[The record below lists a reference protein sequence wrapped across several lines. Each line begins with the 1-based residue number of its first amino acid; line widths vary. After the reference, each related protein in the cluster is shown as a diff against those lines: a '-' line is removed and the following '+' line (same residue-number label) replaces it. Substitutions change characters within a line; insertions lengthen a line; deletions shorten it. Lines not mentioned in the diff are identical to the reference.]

1 MAGEPYPGTASCM
14 PDIKAMNSKDLLR
27 LQATKTV
34 SADKGIRTGG
44 QAALRINDGSTLSTH
59 RRHGRHAHMSSIIT
73 WRTAMTDETIES
85 APTNRFRIDIDD
97 HDDMIYWTKELGVTE
112 EQLRA
117 TVQSVGVMAVDVRAE
132 LLTG

>member
-1 MAGEPYPGTASCM
+1 
-14 PDIKAMNSKDLLR
+14 
-27 LQATKTV
+27 
-34 SADKGIRTGG
+34 
-44 QAALRINDGSTLSTH
+44 
-59 RRHGRHAHMSSIIT
+59 MSSIIT

-97 HDDMIYWTKELGVTE
+97 HDDVTYWTKELGVTE